1 MAMRQVTAAVD
12 IDAAPEWVWDVLTDF
27 AAYPEWNPFIVRAD
41 GMPTPGSRITL
52 RVRSTAG
59 WSATNR
65 ATVLAAVP
73 GKVLRWSAR
82 IIPIPGL
89 ASGLHEFALT
99 STETGTRLV
108 QSEQFSGAL
117 VPAIGR
123 LLVRTE
129 QDFHILNQALRKRS
143 ENH

>member
-1 MAMRQVTAAVD
+1 MTTRHVTTALD
-12 IDAAPEWVWDVLTDF
+12 IDAAPERVWDVLTDF
-27 AAYPEWNPFIVRAD
+27 AAYPEWNPFIVRVD
-41 GMPTPGSRITL
+41 GTPTPGSRITL
-52 RVRSTAG
+52 RIRSTAG
-59 WSATNR
+59 WNATNR

-82 IIPIPGL
+82 LIPIPGM
-89 ASGLHEFALT
+89 ASGRHEFTLT
-99 STETGTRLV
+99 PTETGTRLV
-108 QSEQFSGAL
+108 QSERFSGAL

-123 LLVRTE
+123 LLVKTE